1 MIKRVRKLL
10 RKLVYG
16 DVILCDT
23 CKYDYG
29 RVCTNP
35 DRPNATD
42 CDQFARKT

>member
-1 MIKRVRKLL
+1 MIRLIRKFF

-29 RVCTNP
+29 SACTNH

-42 CDQFARKT
+42 CDQYARKK

>member
-1 MIKRVRKLL
+1 MIKRLKKAFRKLIQ
-10 RKLVYG
+10 G

-29 RVCTNP
+29 SVCTNP

-42 CDQFARKT
+42 CEQYRKK